1 MNYSKLNI
9 RFVLKKNRL
18 NIKKEN
24 PIRCRIT
31 FLKKRKEFSIG
42 LFINPDHWNS
52 KKQKAIVP
60 GDENYTNNQLSLIRN
75 KLNQAFL
82 FLQVNEH
89 SFNVEDIYSQFRGE
103 KSKKDRT
110 ILEAF
115 ELHNTRMGKLVGS
128 SYARDTHYKFE
139 MAKRHVAS
147 FISKNY
153 NRKDMLLSQ
162 LNMKFITDFEFYLK
176 SEIHQKQITVN
187 KYIQRLRKIIKVA
200 MIEDWL
206 DKDPFVQ
213 YKAGKVARNIVYLSL
228 EELKKLE
235 NYQFAQKRLQQVADM
250 FIFCCYSGLAYQE
263 MIDLR
268 KEHVVKG
275 VDGNLWIEMTRRK
288 TNAKISVPLLK
299 RAEEILLYKY
309 DYEFPV
315 ISNQKFNSYLK
326 EIAEIVGLHKRLTH
340 HVARKTFAT
349 TVLLSKGVSMDIVS
363 KLLGHSGIGITQSY
377 YGEIIKTSI
386 IYQLRDSGLMD

>member
-1 MNYSKLNI
+1 MKILFILSKSRTNKQGLAPI
-9 RFVLKKNRL
+9 YCRL
-18 NIKKEN
+18 TYNGSQK
-24 PIRCRIT
+24 T
-31 FLKKRKEFSIG
+31 FSTG
-42 LFINPDHWNS
+42 LFINPNHWNS
-52 KKQKAIVP
+52 KKQKALVP
-60 GDENYTNNQLSLIRN
+60 DDDNYTNNQLSLIKN
-75 KLNQAFL
+75 KLNQAFF
-82 FLQVNEH
+82 FLQVNDE
-89 SFNVEDIYSQFRGE
+89 SFTVEDIYSHYRGE
-103 KSKKDRT
+103 KRVKDRT

-128 SYARDTHYKFE
+128 NYARDTHYKFE
-139 MAKRHVAS
+139 MAKRHVAN

-153 NRKDMLLSQ
+153 KRKDMLLSR

-176 SEIHQKQITVN
+176 SEIQQKQITVN

-213 YKAGKVARNIVYLSL
+213 YKAGKEARNIVYLSP
-228 EELKKLE
+228 EELQELE
-235 NYQFAQKRLQQVADM
+235 NYQFAQKRLQQVAEM
-250 FIFCCYSGLAYQE
+250 FLFCCYSGLAYQE
-263 MIDLR
+263 MVDLR
-268 KEHVVKG
+268 KEHIVKG
-275 VDGNLWIEMTRRK
+275 AEGNLWIEMTRRK

-326 EIAEIVGLHKRLTH
+326 EIAEIIGLNKRLTH

-349 TVLLSKGVSMDIVS
+349 TVLLSKGVSMAVVS
-363 KLLGHSGIGITQSY
+363 KLLGHSRIGITQFY

-386 IYQLRDSGLMD
+386 INQLYNNGLID

>member
-1 MNYSKLNI
+1 MKILFILSKSRTNKQGLAPI
-9 RFVLKKNRL
+9 YCRL
-18 NIKKEN
+18 TYNGSQK
-24 PIRCRIT
+24 T
-31 FLKKRKEFSIG
+31 FATR

-52 KKQKAIVP
+52 KKQKAFVP
-60 GDENYTNNQLSLIRN
+60 DDDNYTNNQLSLIRN
-75 KLNQAFL
+75 QLNQAFL
-82 FLQVNEH
+82 FLQVNEN
-89 SFNVEDIYSQFRGE
+89 SFTVEDIHSQFRGE
-103 KSKKDRT
+103 KRKKDRT
-110 ILEAF
+110 ILDAF

-162 LNMKFITDFEFYLK
+162 LKMKFITDFEFYLK

-206 DKDPFVQ
+206 DKDPFLQ
-213 YKAGKVARNIVYLSL
+213 YKARKVTINIVYLSP
-228 EELKKLE
+228 EELEQLKQYK
-235 NYQFAQKRLQQVADM
+235 FAQNRLQQVADM

-263 MIDLR
+263 MVDLR
-268 KEHVVKG
+268 KEHIVKG

-288 TNAKISVPLLK
+288 TNGKISVPLLK

-349 TVLLSKGVSMDIVS
+349 TVLLSKGVSMDVVS
-363 KLLGHSGIGITQSY
+363 KLLGHSRIGITQFY
-377 YGEIIKTSI
+377 YGEIIKSSI
-386 IYQLRDSGLMD
+386 INQLTDNGLID

>member
-1 MNYSKLNI
+1 MNNKL
-9 RFVLKKNRL
+9 
-18 NIKKEN
+18 EC

-31 FLKKRKEFSIG
+31 FNRNRKEFGTGVS
-42 LFINPDHWNS
+42 INPDFWNS
-52 KKQKAIVP
+52 KKQKAFVP
-60 GDENYTNNQLSLIRN
+60 DNENYTNNQLSLIRN

-82 FLQVNEH
+82 FLQVNEAA
-89 SFNVEDIYSQFRGE
+89 FTAEDIYSRFKGE
-103 KSKKDRT
+103 KRTKDRT
-110 ILEAF
+110 ISEAF
-115 ELHNTRMGKLVGS
+115 ELHNSRMAKLVGTN
-128 SYARDTHYKFE
+128 YARDTHYKFE
-139 MAKRHVAS
+139 MAQRHVAN

-153 NRKDMLLSQ
+153 NRKDMLLAQ

-187 KYIQRLRKIIKVA
+187 KYIQRLRKIIKIA
-200 MIEDWL
+200 MIEGWL

-213 YKAGKVARNIVYLSL
+213 YKAGKVARNIVYLSP
-228 EELKKLE
+228 EELGKLE

-250 FIFCCYSGLAYQE
+250 FVFCCYSGLAYQE
-263 MIDLR
+263 MADLR

-275 VDGNLWIEMTRRK
+275 MDGNLWIEMTRRK

-349 TVLLSKGVSMDIVS
+349 TVLLSNGVSMDVVS

-377 YGEIIKTSI
+377 YGEIVKTSI
-386 IYQLRDSGLMD
+386 VKQLNDRGLIE